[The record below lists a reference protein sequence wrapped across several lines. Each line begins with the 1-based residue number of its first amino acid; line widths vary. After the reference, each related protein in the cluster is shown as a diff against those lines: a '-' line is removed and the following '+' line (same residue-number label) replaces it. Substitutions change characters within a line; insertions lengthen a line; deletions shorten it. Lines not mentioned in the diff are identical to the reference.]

1 MLLQIAQII
10 SPQLIQELKDLGTQ
24 DKLFADGKLT
34 AGWHAKERKNNL
46 QAKSNSV
53 VEKLLSQAEEAII
66 RHDLVVYAARPKSIV
81 RLMLSRYDSGM
92 HYGSHVD
99 DAMMSGQR
107 TDLSFT
113 VFISG
118 TEDYEGGELVID
130 EPAAE
135 RPYKLDTGNMLLYP
149 STSLHRVEPVT
160 KGQRL
165 VLVGWIRSYVR
176 SAEQREILFDLE
188 RAIASLR
195 PQQEQHQTTLELLL
209 KSRSNLLRQW
219 ADD

>member
-1 MLLQIAQII
+1 MLLQIAQAL
-10 SPQLIQELKDLGTQ
+10 PPHLVQEIKAIGRQ

-46 QAKSNSV
+46 QAKSSGV
-53 VEKLLSQAEEAII
+53 VEKLLKQAEQAILK
-66 RHDLVVYAARPKSIV
+66 HELVAYAARPKSIV
-81 RLMLSRYDSGM
+81 RLMLCRYDPAM
-92 HYGSHVD
+92 HYGAHVD
-99 DAMMSGQR
+99 DALMGGQR

-113 VFISG
+113 VFLSE
-118 TEDYEGGELVID
+118 TQDYEGGELVID

-135 RPYKLDTGNMLLYP
+135 RPYKLAAGNMLLYP

-195 PQQEQHQTTLELLL
+195 PQQAQHQATLELLL

>member
-1 MLLQIAQII
+1 MLLQIAQVI

>member
-1 MLLQIAQII
+1 MLLQIAQAL
-10 SPQLIQELKDLGTQ
+10 SPQLIQELKNLGTQ

-53 VEKLLSQAEEAII
+53 VEKLLAQAEEAII

-92 HYGSHVD
+92 HYGAHVD

-113 VFISG
+113 VFISS
-118 TEDYEGGELVID
+118 TADYEGGELVID

-188 RAIASLR
+188 RAIASLK

>member
-1 MLLQIAQII
+1 MLLQIAHALP
-10 SPQLIQELKDLGTQ
+10 PQLIQELKALGNQ
-24 DKLFADGKLT
+24 DKLFADGKLS

-46 QAKSNSV
+46 QAKPNGI
-53 VEKLLSQAEEAII
+53 VEALLKQAEQAII
-66 RHDLVVYAARPKSIV
+66 KHELVAYAARPKSIV
-81 RLMLSRYDSGM
+81 RLLLSRYDSAM
-92 HYGSHVD
+92 HYGAHVD
-99 DAMMSGQR
+99 DALMGGQR

-113 VFISG
+113 VFLSE
-118 TEDYEGGELVID
+118 TQDYDGGELVID

-135 RPYKLDTGNMLLYP
+135 RPYKLEAGNMLLYP

-195 PQQEQHQTTLELLL
+195 PQQAQHQTTLELLL

-219 ADD
+219 AED